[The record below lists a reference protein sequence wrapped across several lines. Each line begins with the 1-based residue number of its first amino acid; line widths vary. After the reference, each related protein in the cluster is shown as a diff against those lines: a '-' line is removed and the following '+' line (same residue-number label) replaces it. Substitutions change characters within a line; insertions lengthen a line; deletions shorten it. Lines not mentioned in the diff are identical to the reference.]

1 MPKHHV
7 NVSDIQR
14 DPVKFVDI
22 SPLTTKER
30 TNFVGCDVGS

>member
-14 DPVKFVDI
+14 DSVKSGDN

-30 TNFVGCDVGS
+30 TNFVLVVT

>member
-1 MPKHHV
+1 MPKHYT

-14 DPVKFVDI
+14 HSVKSGDI

-30 TNFVGCDVGS
+30 TNFMLVVT